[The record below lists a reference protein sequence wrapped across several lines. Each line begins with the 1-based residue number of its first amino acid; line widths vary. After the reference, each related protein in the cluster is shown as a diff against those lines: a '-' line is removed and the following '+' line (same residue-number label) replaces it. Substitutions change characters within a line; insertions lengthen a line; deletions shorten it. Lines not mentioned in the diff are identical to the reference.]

1 MTNNNGVKQ
10 LMDQKSKYI
19 NIIDGRRKTCYEPE
33 KYDNIIYFFG
43 PCITVGHLVEDKY
56 TICSVLQDII
66 NKNDIGY
73 KVVNCGVW
81 ENVEKVLI
89 NFKNFKEG
97 DCVIVYTGEEKINGF
112 SNMSLEDI
120 YVTHNIPLKWTDGCL
135 HHCNHKVNEI
145 VAKELFQMI
154 ESDLRS
160 AYELENRAKCS
171 IDIAK
176 FIEEEYI
183 KKYFKICDRKHN
195 KGAIVMNCNP
205 FTKGHRYLIEYA
217 SAKVEKLILFVVQ
230 ENKSLFSFAERYE
243 MVKEGVSDLENVMVV
258 PSGNYILS
266 QTTFPQYFGKVIDNE
281 IEKI

>member
-43 PCITVGHLVEDKY
+43 TCITVGHLVEDKY